1 MTIHDPVDIPQSAL
15 ETKRWFPERPGSDI
29 VREIKEFISECGKPY
44 LWRGHTHTKPK
55 PGALIVYIGEFDLPS
70 RFKSKQYWAPCPC
83 CSPRYPKYRENGK
96 IGWFPEEHVI
106 RIVGPDC
113 FRALN
118 AQGHDEALEQFRT
131 EERREKD
138 IRYLID
144 NLPIVPDL
152 LAATR
157 AIIPVAESVD
167 EFSKSLKKR
176 LADVLQIDLWRE
188 LRDGRLRLRVRRN
201 EVYRQADGTVGTRQ
215 IEDIQDYASVDGYRL
230 LSPNAMRFSP
240 RLRTIETHLVSLL
253 NRTQIDVSEQS
264 DDERR
269 KDAKLLGD
277 CSRKLRAV
285 VEELSDTR
293 KFASQVSAATIRR
306 WSEQAGSPLRIYT
319 ERTGSDFY
327 IGRHRDEKIRIA
339 LGANFDDTF
348 PVIPRL
354 AETSL

>member
-1 MTIHDPVDIPQSAL
+1 MTIHDPVNIPPSAL
-15 ETKRWFPERPGSDI
+15 ETKRWFPERPGNDV

-83 CSPRYPKYRENGK
+83 CSPRYPKYRESGK

-106 RIVGPDC
+106 RIIGPDC

-118 AQGHDEALEQFRT
+118 EQGHDEALEKFRA

-138 IRYLID
+138 IRYLVE

-152 LAATR
+152 LAVTR

-167 EFSKSLKKR
+167 EFSKSLKQR
-176 LADVLQIDLWRE
+176 LTDVLKIDLWRE
-188 LRDGRLRLRVRRN
+188 LREGKLRLRIRRD
-201 EVYRQADGTVGTRQ
+201 EVYRRADGTVNVREV
-215 IEDIQDYASVDGYRL
+215 EDIQDYAPVEGYRL
-230 LSPNAMRFSP
+230 LNPKAKRFAP
-240 RLRTIETHLVSLL
+240 QLRTLEAHLVSLL
-253 NRTQIDVSEQS
+253 NHTNADQSERS

-269 KDAKLLGD
+269 AIAKLLGD
-277 CSRKLRAV
+277 CSRKLRTV
-285 VEELSDTR
+285 VEDLSDAR
-293 KFASQVSAATIRR
+293 KFGMVIAASTIRR
-306 WSEQAGSPLRIYT
+306 WSEQSGSPLRLYT
-319 ERTGSDFY
+319 ERTGFDFY
-327 IGRHRDEKIRIA
+327 IGRHRDEKMRIA
-339 LGANFDDTF
+339 LGSNFDDAL
-348 PVIPRL
+348 PMIPRL